1 MASFLRD
8 FRHALRLAVRS
19 PGFTLPAVLTLGL
32 GIGAATAIFSMVDAV
47 LLRPLPFHDQDRL
60 VTVWGEVKERNQKLV
75 EVSIQD
81 YTDWK
86 DNNRVFS
93 ELAVITTNDADVALT
108 GRGEALHVRA
118 RLASDNLFQVLG
130 VRPALGRTFLPGK
143 EDTPGTRVV
152 VLSHG
157 FWQRHFGA
165 DPAVVNQKVLL
176 DNTPHLIVGI
186 LAPDFRFPQGVDL
199 YTTLSDLYA
208 DTSIRDL
215 RIMHAIGR
223 LKPGVSLEEAR
234 ENLLRVSLAMQQQR
248 PVANQGYTARVTPI
262 VEEILGDTRPALLL
276 MLGAVGLLLL
286 IACANVAGLLLAR
299 ATARQ
304 KETAV
309 RTALGAGRAQL
320 VRQLLAESVLLA
332 LLAAVVGLM
341 LAWAGLQVLVAI
353 GPADIPRL
361 DQVGIDGRIIAFA
374 LAASLATVL
383 LFGLAPALQTTS
395 RDFSS
400 ALKEGGKTSAGV
412 GTSRLRNLL
421 VAAEVALALV
431 VLVTA
436 GLVIRSF
443 VELER
448 TDLGFRPERLLT
460 FRLTLNSRYPE
471 PHNWA
476 SYFQNVLERVQTL
489 PGVERASLVLLRPL
503 SGPIGWDYD
512 FTVEGQTPQAQ
523 ATNPTSNHERVTP
536 GYFQTVG
543 IPLLQGRDFT
553 WADTDKTQPVVIV
566 NKSTAERFWPGQDP
580 LGKRLRWG
588 RAGQQDRPWLTVVG
602 VVGDARYR
610 EIEAVRP
617 DLYIPVRQQPHWAMD
632 VMIRAKGD
640 PLRLAGS
647 ARQVV
652 RSIDPDIPL
661 ANLTTMETEI
671 SESIARP
678 RLRTLILGL
687 FAALALVL
695 AAVGLY
701 GIIAYSVAQR
711 RQEIGIRMA
720 LGADRRAVLRYVLRQ
735 GLGLTLA
742 GLAAGLLGAAAVT
755 TTGWLSELLYNV
767 KPTDLLTF
775 AVVPLVLIAVALLA
789 SFLPARRATR
799 VDPLVA
805 LRAE

>member
-81 YTDWK
+81 FTDWK

-93 ELAVITTNDADVALT
+93 DLAVITTNDADVSLT
-108 GRGEALHVRA
+108 GRGEALHVRG
-118 RLASDNLFQVLG
+118 RLASDNLFRVLG
-130 VRPALGRTFLPGK
+130 VRPAFGRTFLPGQ
-143 EDTPGTRVV
+143 EDKPGARVV

-157 FWQRHFGA
+157 FWQRHFGS

-186 LAPDFRFPQGVDL
+186 LPPDFRFPQGVDL

-223 LKPGVSLEEAR
+223 LKPDVGLEQAR
-234 ENLLRVSLAMQQQR
+234 EDLLRVSLAMQQQR

-262 VEEILGDTRPALLL
+262 VEEILGDTRAALLL

-299 ATARQ
+299 AAARQ

-309 RTALGAGRAQL
+309 RTALGAGRTQL
-320 VRQLLAESVLLA
+320 VRQLLAEGLLLA
-332 LLAAVVGLM
+332 VLAAVVGLL

-361 DQVGIDGRIIAFA
+361 DEVGIDGRVIAFA
-374 LAASLATVL
+374 LAVSLATVL

-395 RDFSS
+395 PDFSA
-400 ALKEGGKTSAGV
+400 ALKEGGKSSAGV
-412 GTSRLRNLL
+412 RTSRLRNLL
-421 VAAEVALALV
+421 VAGEVALALV

-448 TDLGFRPERLLT
+448 TNLGFRPERLLT
-460 FRLTLNSRYPE
+460 FRLTLNSKYPE

-476 SYFQNVLERVQTL
+476 GYFQNVLQQVEAL

-512 FTVEGQTPQAQ
+512 FTVEGQTPEAQ
-523 ATNPTSNHERVTP
+523 ATNPTSNHERVSP
-536 GYFQTVG
+536 GYFQTMG

-553 WADTDKTQPVVIV
+553 TTDTDTSQLVAIV

-580 LGKRLRWG
+580 RGKRLRWG
-588 RAGQQDRPWLTVVG
+588 RGGQTDRPWLTVVG

-617 DLYIPVRQQPHWAMD
+617 DLYIPLLQQPHWAMD
-632 VMIRAKGD
+632 VMVRAEGD
-640 PLRLAGS
+640 PLALAGEV
-647 ARQVV
+647 RQVA
-652 RSIDPDIPL
+652 RSIDPDIPV

-687 FAALALVL
+687 FAVLALLL

-720 LGADRRAVLRYVLRQ
+720 LGADRRDVLRYVLRQ

-742 GLAAGLLGAAAVT
+742 GLAAGLVGAIAVT
-755 TTGWLSELLYNV
+755 TTGWLSALLYNV
-767 KPTDLLTF
+767 KPTDILTF
-775 AVVPLVLIAVALLA
+775 AVVPLVLIAVALVA